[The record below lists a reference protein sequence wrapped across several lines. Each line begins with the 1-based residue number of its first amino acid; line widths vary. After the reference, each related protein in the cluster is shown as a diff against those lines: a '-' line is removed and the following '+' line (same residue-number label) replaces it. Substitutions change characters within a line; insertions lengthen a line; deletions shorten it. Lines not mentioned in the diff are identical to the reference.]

1 MKRLKYL
8 STLLVAAVALI
19 AAWLLWNFY
28 TQSPWTRDGKVRAE
42 QVGITPQ
49 ASGSILQLNV
59 TDNQRVK
66 AGEVLFTIDDT
77 PYRIAVLNAQA
88 QLAKAQAEVAKAQ
101 AEQSK
106 AASEARRR
114 RSLSQNA
121 ISAEDLEN
129 VNTALNTAT
138 TTLAA
143 ARAGVG
149 VTEAALKHAQW
160 QLSQTVVKAPV
171 DGWVTN
177 LSTRVGDYA
186 TTGHPVF
193 ALVDSHS
200 FYVLG
205 YFEETKLRHIRIGD
219 PAQIILYSNQQTL
232 KGHVASIGRAI
243 VDQSVEQGTGLVAN
257 IKPNIPGF
265 VSPNAFRCELPLIRC
280 RPMSPWSPAPPA
292 LFQLAGSN
300 EPADPVV
307 ARTPLG

>member
-1 MKRLKYL
+1 M
-8 STLLVAAVALI
+8 
-19 AAWLLWNFY
+19 
-28 TQSPWTRDGKVRAE
+28 
-42 QVGITPQ
+42 
-49 ASGSILQLNV
+49 
-59 TDNQRVK
+59 
-66 AGEVLFTIDDT
+66 
-77 PYRIAVLNAQA
+77 LNAQA

-114 RSLSQNA
+114 RNLSQNA

-129 VNTALNTAT
+129 ANTALNTAT

-149 VTEAALKHAQW
+149 VSEAALKHAQW

-232 KGHVASIGRAI
+232 QGHVASIGRAI

-257 IKPNIPGF
+257 IKPNIPW
-265 VSPNAFRCELPLIRC
+265 VRLAQRVPVRIAFDTL
-280 RPMSPWSPAPPA
+280 
-292 LFQLAGSN
+292 
-300 EPADPVV
+300 PADVTLV
-307 ARTPLG
+307 SGTTCTVSIGGQ